1 MKLLVTDPLSE
12 EGLKLLTESGIPVD
26 VRPGLS
32 EDELC
37 QIIDAYDG
45 VIIRSGTTITAKVID
60 AGKNLKVIGRAGV
73 GVDNVDV
80 PHATRK
86 GILVMNTPSAN
97 IISAAEHSLAMMMS
111 LARNVVWAHNSVHS
125 GKWERG
131 KFTGMELFGKTLGI
145 LGVGRVGGEVAK
157 RAKSFNM
164 KLLGYDPYL
173 PADIAENL
181 GVKLTTVEEI
191 ITQADII
198 TIHAPLTPA
207 TKDMIGAEQFEKMKP
222 HALLINVARG
232 GIVNEEAL
240 FEALSKKRIAGAAF
254 DVFVQEPL
262 PADSPLMTLPN
273 LITTPHLGASTKE
286 AQEKVSVEMAE
297 HVIMFMRDGIISNA
311 INAPRGQ
318 LQPEVA
324 PYVKLA
330 ETLASFAHQALGER
344 PVDKIEIKVHGD
356 ISAFDTRMVTVSAV
370 IGLMSNIMGEA
381 TNIINAESLA
391 KSKGISIVETK
402 TDCCSHYNN
411 MVSVK
416 LTSGKETKE
425 LRGTVFPTDKPRIVG
440 MDEFVIELPLDSNF
454 FMAVYKDGPGVIGR
468 IGRILGENGI
478 NIAQMSVGREGPD
491 GNALMLM
498 GVDHLV
504 SDAVLKQIKESGPFV
519 TTRFIRL
526 LGKEER
532 TYMA

>member
-12 EGLKLLTESGIPVD
+12 EGLKLLTQSGIPVD
-26 VRPGLS
+26 VKPGLT

-37 QIIDAYDG
+37 QVIDGYDG

-60 AGKNLKVIGRAGV
+60 AGKSLKVIGRAGV

-97 IISAAEHSLAMMMS
+97 IISAAEHSLAMMMA
-111 LARNVVWAHNSVHS
+111 LARNVVWAHNSMHA
-125 GKWERG
+125 GKWERS
-131 KFTGMELFGKTLGI
+131 KFTGTELFGKTLGI

-181 GVKLTTVEEI
+181 DVKLTTVEEVI
-191 ITQADII
+191 SQSDII

-207 TKDMIGAEQFEKMKP
+207 TKDMIGKKQFEMMKP

-240 FEALSKKRIAGAAF
+240 YEALNNNRIAGAAF
-254 DVFVQEPL
+254 DVFVEEPL
-262 PADSPLMTLPN
+262 PSDSNLMQLPN

-297 HVIMFMRDGIISNA
+297 HMIMFMRDGIISNA
-311 INAPRGQ
+311 INAPRGR
-318 LQPEVA
+318 LDPEVA
-324 PYVKLA
+324 PFVPLA
-330 ETLASFAHQALGER
+330 ETLANFAHQALGER
-344 PVDKIEIKVHGD
+344 PVDKIEVKVHGD
-356 ISAFDTRMVTVSAV
+356 IAAYETRMVTLSAV

-391 KSKGISIVETK
+391 KAKGIEVVETK
-402 TDCCSHYNN
+402 TDSCSHYNN
-411 MVSVK
+411 MLTVK
-416 LTSGKETKE
+416 LTSGKESKE
-425 LRGTVFPTDKPRIVG
+425 VRGTVFPADKQRIVG
-440 MDEFVIELPLDSNF
+440 MDDFVIELPLDSNF

-468 IGRILGENGI
+468 IGRVLGENGI

-504 SDAVLKQIKESGPFV
+504 NDAVLEQIKESGSFV
-519 TTRFIRL
+519 TARFIRL
-526 LGKEER
+526 LGGEER
-532 TYMA
+532 TYMS

>member
-1 MKLLVTDPLSE
+1 
-12 EGLKLLTESGIPVD
+12 
-26 VRPGLS
+26 
-32 EDELC
+32 
-37 QIIDAYDG
+37 
-45 VIIRSGTTITAKVID
+45 
-60 AGKNLKVIGRAGV
+60 
-73 GVDNVDV
+73 
-80 PHATRK
+80 
-86 GILVMNTPSAN
+86 
-97 IISAAEHSLAMMMS
+97 
-111 LARNVVWAHNSVHS
+111 
-125 GKWERG
+125 
-131 KFTGMELFGKTLGI
+131 
-145 LGVGRVGGEVAK
+145 
-157 RAKSFNM
+157 
-164 KLLGYDPYL
+164 
-173 PADIAENL
+173 
-181 GVKLTTVEEI
+181 
-191 ITQADII
+191 
-198 TIHAPLTPA
+198 
-207 TKDMIGAEQFEKMKP
+207 
-222 HALLINVARG
+222 
-232 GIVNEEAL
+232 
-240 FEALSKKRIAGAAF
+240 
-254 DVFVQEPL
+254 
-262 PADSPLMTLPN
+262 
-273 LITTPHLGASTKE
+273 
-286 AQEKVSVEMAE
+286 
-297 HVIMFMRDGIISNA
+297 MFMRDGIISNA